1 MISRPIIGQSILI
14 LDATSVMR
22 TWCGRNAELGFRYK
36 DEGVNKVS
44 DRAYNV
50 EINDWGDNSRDSRSG
65 CGKST
70 RSGVEAK
77 TVVSRVI
84 RRMSHFLRW
93 TSRGSGEGASGGGM
107 SANAALNKVNVIAMS
122 R

>member
-70 RSGVEAK
+70 RSGVEEK

-93 TSRGSGEGASGGGM
+93 TSRGSGDGARGGGM